1 MEKTTE
7 EARKEGIMKKKVMC
21 GKLMAAA
28 LATTMVLGL
37 ASCGAADSAMT
48 AATNGYS
55 KETATVGAAADM
67 EYGYDGAMPEESVM
81 ESAKAEMEPASS
93 QTQAYYDS
101 RKLIRTVSLDLETKE
116 FDQML
121 SLVEAEVASLGG
133 YIENLQTYNGSRY
146 SNRESVRN
154 SDMTVRIPKE
164 HLDEFLNAVSDAGNV
179 IRRSENVEDVTL
191 AYVDMESRRNT
202 LQTEQE
208 RLLKFLESAESLED
222 IITLEER
229 LSEVRYQLESMESQ
243 LRTYDNKVDF
253 ATIHMRI
260 QEVKE
265 LTPVEKQSVGQR
277 LTNGFMNSLKNVGNG
292 FVEFFIW
299 IVVHLPYLATWA
311 LVVTAILMSIKLAIR
326 HSRKKKAAKQ
336 KESEK

>member
-1 MEKTTE
+1 
-7 EARKEGIMKKKVMC
+7 MKKKVMC

-37 ASCGAADSAMT
+37 AACGAADSAMT

-55 KETATVGAAADM
+55 KETATVGATADM
-67 EYGYDGAMPEESVM
+67 EYGYDGAVAEEAQESYEPEMS
-81 ESAKAEMEPASS
+81 ASS
-93 QTQAYYDS
+93 QTQSYYDS

-121 SLVEAEVASLGG
+121 GLVETEVASLGG

-146 SNRESVRN
+146 TDRESVRN
-154 SDMTVRIPKE
+154 SDMTIRIPKDY
-164 HLDEFLNAVSDAGNV
+164 LDEFLNAVSEAGNV

-253 ATIHMRI
+253 ATIHMSI